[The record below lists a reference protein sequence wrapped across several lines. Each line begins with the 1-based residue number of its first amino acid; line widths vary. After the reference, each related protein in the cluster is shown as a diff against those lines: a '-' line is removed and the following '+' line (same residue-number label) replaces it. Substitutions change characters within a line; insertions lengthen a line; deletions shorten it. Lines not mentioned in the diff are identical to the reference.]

1 MTTTTTTRKRAPMPR
16 VSRLA
21 DNIRATYAQATPVE
35 RAQGMEWYER
45 ANELAR
51 DHSLTYNVPLTHA
64 AGIIAVL
71 SPRVSWNRN
80 TVMAREIHENGVT
93 RGLPANVAKAQ
104 RLREVTGPAEDIV
117 SGDKVSC
124 FYANILDP
132 AGHEITIDRHAF
144 DIAQGRRT
152 DDKARAVLSNKGH
165 YARYCQAYQ
174 LVADELG
181 IGACQLQAITWVAW
195 RRIHGVNA

>member
-1 MTTTTTTRKRAPMPR
+1 MTTRRKPVPMPR

-21 DNIRATYAQATPVE
+21 SNIRATYARATAE
-35 RAQGMEWYER
+35 EHRQGEFWYEA
-45 ANELAR
+45 ANAAARGLATA
-51 DHSLTYNVPLTHA
+51 HNLPLETSA
-64 AGIIAVL
+64 AILAVL
-71 SPRVSWNRN
+71 SPQVSWTRN
-80 TVMAREIHENGVT
+80 VVMAREVCETGTT
-93 RGLPANVAKAQ
+93 RGLGANVDKAR
-104 RLREVTGPAEDIV
+104 RLLDGESPDVVV
-117 SGDKVSC
+117 SGPKVSC

-132 AGHEITIDRHAF
+132 SGHEITIDRHAF

-152 DDKARAVLSNKGH
+152 DDVTRGQLALKGH

-195 RRIHGVNA
+195 RRENGITA

>member
-1 MTTTTTTRKRAPMPR
+1 MTTTTTKRKPVPMPR

-21 DNIRATYAQATPVE
+21 DNIRATYLQATETE
-35 RAQGMEWYER
+35 RHAGLHWYDA
-45 ANELAR
+45 ANVHARYLADSHGVSIGR
-51 DHSLTYNVPLTHA
+51 A
-64 AGIIAVL
+64 AGVIAVL
-71 SPRVSWNRN
+71 SPRVPWSRN
-80 TVMAREIHENGVT
+80 VAMAYEIFATGT
-93 RGLPANVAKAQ
+93 TGGLSANVVKAQ
-104 RLREVTGPAEDIV
+104 RLALGAHPDDVV
-117 SGDKVSC
+117 SGDKVSS

-132 AGHEITIDRHAF
+132 SGHEITIDRHAF

-152 DDKARAVLSNKGH
+152 DDKTRAVLSNKGH
-165 YARYCQAYQ
+165 YARYAQAYQ